1 MIGFYNYTVVATY
14 LATLLGLCGIFFSL
28 EGQVFSAIVCLLLAG
43 LLDTVDG
50 RIARTKKDRTAD
62 EQRFGIQIDSLN
74 DVICF
79 GVLPATAGYTLCRA
93 HMETL
98 PLWCKATLG
107 FFLLAGLIRLAY
119 FNVLEEE
126 RQQTEGGTERRYYL
140 GLPITASTLV
150 FPALYLLGRLF
161 PGAAPAI
168 LCGGLLLTGLL
179 YITPLHLRHPNGIAI
194 VGMAAVGAAELA
206 GLLLLR

>member
-1 MIGFYNYTVVATY
+1 M
-14 LATLLGLCGIFFSL
+14 
-28 EGQVFSAIVCLLLAG
+28 
-43 LLDTVDG
+43 
-50 RIARTKKDRTAD
+50 
-62 EQRFGIQIDSLN
+62 
-74 DVICF
+74 ICF
-79 GVLPATAGYTLCRA
+79 GVLPAAAGYTLCRA

-168 LCGGLLLTGLL
+168 LCRRHSPWRPFSGNMRPTAWPSPRRAAGG
-179 YITPLHLRHPNGIAI
+179 
-194 VGMAAVGAAELA
+194 
-206 GLLLLR
+206 